1 MIYQKKI
8 FDIGCDLIDI
18 NNKILYQCKKY
29 GSKLFNKDLE
39 TFYRTIDIFTKQ
51 DPEYDYY
58 LIVNDLSIV
67 SNEVKNK
74 LKDNHIIIYEDE

>member
-1 MIYQKKI
+1 MTSTI
-8 FDIGCDLIDI
+8 
-18 NNKILYQCKKY
+18 KILYQCKKY
-29 GSKLFNKDLE
+29 VSKLFNKDLE

-58 LIVNDLSIV
+58 LIVNDMSIV

-74 LKDNHIIIYEDE
+74 LKDDHIMLHISQ